1 MMSYFNHILKSL
13 AALLLIAVAA
23 LPMHGREVRVLSI
36 GNSFSTDAFG
46 YLPWIINSLAPDVDM
61 TLGVLCGSG
70 SGLQWHW
77 ERAIQA
83 GKPYRHY
90 YKTVNRERWYQEY
103 QEYSVGIRYAVRNE
117 PWDYIILQQV
127 SSQSRDYDLYQPYL
141 DLLMHWID
149 SLATNPQ
156 KKYIWMLT
164 PSYADGYHRL
174 PDGSSL
180 NMFYDV
186 AACSRRVIDE
196 TPIDIIMPCGT
207 GIQNARAS
215 DIDAMG
221 DYGHLSK
228 DGMHLQE
235 GLPCLIENW
244 IAAMTILDDLGIEYD
259 LWSENFDVTNHW
271 LLTIRRPDPRGVVY
285 GVGERSR
292 KWGKIC
298 ALDAMAHPYER
309 TIPVWPL
316 PEYPEPEDVN
326 ADGYIDG
333 ADLNIIFSTV
343 LGKIETQPDD
353 PADINR
359 DGVVDGNDINIMI
372 NLILGR

>member
-1 MMSYFNHILKSL
+1 MMLKYILKSL
-13 AALLLIAVAA
+13 VALLLVAVAA

-46 YLPWIINSLAPDVDM
+46 YLPWVIKSMAPDVDM

-70 SGLQWHW
+70 AGLQWHW
-77 ERAIQA
+77 ERAIVN

-90 YKTVNRERWYQEY
+90 YKTENLEHWIDVYH
-103 QEYSVGIRYAVRNE
+103 EYSVGIRYAMRNE
-117 PWDYIILQQV
+117 AWDYIILQQV
-127 SSQSRDYDLYQPYL
+127 SSESRDYELYQPYL
-141 DLLMHWID
+141 DQVIHWVD
-149 SLATNPQ
+149 SMATNPQ
-156 KKYIWMLT
+156 KKFIWMLT
-164 PSYADGYHRL
+164 PAYADGYHRL

-180 NMFYDV
+180 NMFNDV
-186 AACSRRVIDE
+186 AACSKRVIEE

-215 DIDAMG
+215 ILDAMG
-221 DYGHLSK
+221 DYGHMTK

-235 GLPCLIENW
+235 GLPCLIETW
-244 IAAMTILDDLGIEYD
+244 IAAMTILDDMGIEYD
-259 LWSENFDVTNHW
+259 LWSENLDVTNHW
-271 LLTIRRPDPRGVVY
+271 VMEIWRPDQRGVVY
-285 GVGERSR
+285 GVGDRAR
-292 KWGKIC
+292 KWGKVC

-309 TIPVWPL
+309 TIPEWPV

-333 ADLNIIFSTV
+333 ADLNIIISTV
-343 LGKIETQPDD
+343 LGKREAEPDD

-359 DGVVDGNDINIMI
+359 DGVVNGSDINLMI
-372 NLILGR
+372 NLILGL